1 MYTVTV
7 KATNTS
13 ITKAVESAFALTV
26 PNKTSAAF
34 PHLKPETDAYGTN
47 FAGVAF
53 DPALVDCTPAE
64 GWTVRVAGLPTG
76 LKYDA
81 KTGKITGV
89 SAAKAGAYTVT
100 FTATQG
106 TAKEEATITLNVE
119 ALPDWAVGSFDG
131 ATDGGDGLVSVTVA
145 ANGKVAV
152 KILEGGSTLS
162 LSAASFDT
170 AVAGEFRAAAIGK
183 NGNDVVT
190 NEVRVASIDIDG
202 VDVGNASG
210 DDWTAWQN
218 LWKRADTKGDMPVFK
233 ASFDRPVELGEKGD
247 TANAVKLTFK
257 KDGVVSFAGKV
268 GGTTVSG
275 SSQLINDGTGWLVT
289 LYAPPNALF
298 DGWSKT
304 FDVTL
309 TTDENNVVT
318 DVTVASGAEPEPPAW
333 GVGHYVGYG
342 QVEYPPATLGG
353 VSEYLWGMVY
363 VDIAEDFSFTGS
375 FAPLQGSPAPFS
387 GKMYRISLNE
397 EIYGYLADDVAI
409 NVNGDDALLHFQFI
423 TMGFGKMGVGSTQC
437 SPNVTGISFFD
448 ILHNPWGNA
457 TVAAEISTFA
467 PGASKTIDLKD
478 YSFYDDTSAGDYVAG
493 DSLTFQFA
501 GDGTVTITGQI
512 FGTGV
517 NSTTTIGVNSKIED
531 GAKFDCHITFEANG
545 RIYQLMVEVPSS
557 GTVTSDDIDLYYDP
571 DFPTDPNYHFGLIN
585 GL

>member
-1 MYTVTV
+1 MTV

-13 ITKAVESAFALTV
+13 VTKAVESAFALTV

-289 LYAPPNALF
+289 LYAPPKALF

-342 QVEYPPATLGG
+342 QVEYPPATPGG
-353 VSEYLWGMVY
+353 SSESLWGLVSM
-363 VDIAEDFSFTGS
+363 DMAEDFSFTGS
-375 FAPLQGSPAPFS
+375 FAPLSGSPAPFS
-387 GKMYRISLNE
+387 GKMYRVQVTE
-397 EIYGYLADDVAI
+397 DHFGYLADNVAI
-409 NVNGDDALLHFQFI
+409 NVNGKDALLHFQFI
-423 TMGFGKMGVGSTQC
+423 TMGFGKMSAQGEDPEGLD
-437 SPNVTGISFFD
+437 IAFFG
-448 ILHNPWGNA
+448 ILHNVWALDDFSEERP
-457 TVAAEISTFA
+457 TFA
-467 PGASKTIDLKD
+467 SGATKYLDLKD
-478 YSFYDDTSAGDYVAG
+478 YHDLYSQAGTTYTDGDD
-493 DSLTFQFA
+493 LTFVFGA
-501 GDGTVTITGQI
+501 DGKVAVTGQI
-512 FGTGV
+512 FGVPV
-517 NSTTTIGVNSKIED
+517 NSTATLGVNDKIEE
-531 GAKFDCHITFEANG
+531 GAKFECRAYFEANG
-545 RIYQLMVEVPSS
+545 RIYYLMCELPSS
-557 GTVTSDDIDLYYDP
+557 GTVTSDGIVVLDLA
-571 DFPTDPNYHFGLIN
+571 LVN
-585 GL
+585 GW